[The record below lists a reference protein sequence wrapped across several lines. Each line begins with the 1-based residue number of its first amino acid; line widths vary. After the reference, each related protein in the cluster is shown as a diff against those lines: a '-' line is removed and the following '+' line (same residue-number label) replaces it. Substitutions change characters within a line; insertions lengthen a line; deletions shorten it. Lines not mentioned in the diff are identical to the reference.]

1 MELKSKSNEKLI
13 RPYMDSPEKIQKCL
27 SCEKKKCTNCLG
39 TIIRKKK
46 VKKDD

>member
-1 MELKSKSNEKLI
+1 MEQKRNENLI

-39 TIIRKKK
+39 TIIRKRKE
-46 VKKDD
+46 KKDA

>member
-1 MELKSKSNEKLI
+1 MEQKRNENLI
-13 RPYMDSPEKIQKCL
+13 RPFMDPPEKIQKCL

-46 VKKDD
+46 EKKDA